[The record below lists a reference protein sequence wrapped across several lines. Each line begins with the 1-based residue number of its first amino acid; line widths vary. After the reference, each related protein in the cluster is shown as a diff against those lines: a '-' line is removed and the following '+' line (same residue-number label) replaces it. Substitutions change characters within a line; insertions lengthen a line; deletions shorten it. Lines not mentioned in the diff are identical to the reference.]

1 MSKKSRFFRIKN
13 LINKKSICTLIAIAV
28 LLCFTSG
35 YTKVKAQDNLENK
48 VKIVSKNV
56 NGNSEGFSDSDGLWY
71 PGRTVTKQFVIKNE
85 FDKEIEFSKISVNIL
100 SVNNYILNRAFNPD
114 EDIYKEFLK
123 NLKVQLKDGEAILFD
138 GTFGDFSKSGV
149 ALNTPMK
156 IAGKGEKEFSI
167 SLHFEEAAGNIFQ
180 DLKHQFNL
188 SIQYELKD
196 GGVITDKITNL
207 PQTGGVYNLMTF
219 VIVGLCISG
228 IGFMIL
234 GYKETSLKKGGNS
247 SGK

>member
-1 MSKKSRFFRIKN
+1 MIKKNRFIRIKK
-13 LINKKSICTLIAIAV
+13 LINKKSICTLIAIVV

-35 YTKVKAQDNLENK
+35 YTKVKAQENLENK

-56 NGNSEGFSDSDGLWY
+56 NGKSEGFGDSDGLWY
-71 PGRTVTKQFVIKNE
+71 PGRTVTKQFVIKNG

-100 SVNNYILNRAFNPD
+100 SVNNYILNRVYNPD

-123 NLKVQLKDGEAILFD
+123 NLKVQLKDGETILFD
-138 GTFGDFSKSGV
+138 GTFGDFSKSGAV
-149 ALNTPMK
+149 LNTPMK

-167 SLHFEEAAGNIFQ
+167 SLHFEETAGNIFQ
-180 DLKHQFNL
+180 NLRHLFNL

-196 GGVITDKITNL
+196 GGVVNDKITNL
-207 PQTGGVYNLMTF
+207 PQTGTAYNLMTF
-219 VIVGLCISG
+219 IVVGLCISG

-247 SGK
+247 GGK